1 MGATIKAI
9 TTTEGVAP
17 FAFSESALAECRRII
32 ARYPEGRSKSALL
45 PILHIAQS
53 ENDGWLSVNAMDAVA
68 QVLGLQHIEVY
79 EVASF
84 YSMYNLHP
92 VGRHVLEV
100 CQTTPCILRGSDD
113 IIAHIEKKL
122 GIHPGGT
129 TTDGVFT
136 LKTVECL
143 GSCGTAP
150 MLQCGATFHEDLTPA
165 KVDALIDELRNDP
178 ARKTYTD
185 RLA

>member
-1 MGATIKAI
+1 MSARTRPI
-9 TTTEGVAP
+9 TTTAGTRP
-17 FAFSESALAECRRII
+17 FAFSEAALAECKAIM

-68 QVLGLQHIEVY
+68 HVMGLQHIEVY

-92 VGRHVLEV
+92 VGTYVLDV
-100 CQTTPCILRGSDD
+100 RRTTPCMLRGSDD
-113 IIAHIEKKL
+113 LISHLEKKL
-122 GIHPGGT
+122 GVHCGET
-129 TTDGVFT
+129 TKDGMFT
-136 LKTVECL
+136 LKGVECL

-150 MLQCGATFHEDLTPA
+150 MLQCGATFHENLTIERA
-165 KVDALIDELRNDP
+165 DALIDELR
-178 ARKTYTD
+178 ARNSRTNYTD
-185 RLA
+185 R

>member
-1 MGATIKAI
+1 MGATLKAV
-9 TTTEGVAP
+9 TTTEGTPP
-17 FAFSESALAECRRII
+17 FSFSAEGLAECQRII

-45 PILHIAQS
+45 PILHIAQA

-68 QVLGLQHIEVY
+68 QVLGIQHIEVY

-92 VGRHVLEV
+92 VGKHLLEV
-100 CQTTPCILRGSDD
+100 CHTSPCMIRGSDD
-113 IIAHIEKKL
+113 IVAYLEKKL
-122 GIHPGGT
+122 NIHVGET
-129 TTDGVFT
+129 TKDGMFT

-150 MLQCGATFHEDLTPA
+150 MLQCGAKYHENLTPD
-165 KVDALIDELRNDP
+165 KVDALIENLRNQP
-178 ARKTYTD
+178 RNNYTD
-185 RLA
+185 R

>member
-9 TTTEGVAP
+9 TTTEGIPP
-17 FAFSESALAECRRII
+17 FSFSESALAECREII

-45 PILHIAQS
+45 PILHVAQA
-53 ENDGWLSVNAMDAVA
+53 ENEGWLSVNAMDAVA
-68 QVLGLQHIEVY
+68 QLLGLQHIEVY

-84 YSMYNLHP
+84 YTMYNLHP

-113 IIAHIEKKL
+113 IVAHLEKKL
-122 GIHPGGT
+122 GIHPGET
-129 TTDGVFT
+129 TKDGVFT

-143 GSCGTAP
+143 GSCGSAP
-150 MLQCGATFHEDLTPA
+150 MLQCGAKYHEDLTTD
-165 KVDALIDELRNDP
+165 KVDRLLDELRGTSKRNN
-178 ARKTYTD
+178 YTD
-185 RLA
+185 R